1 MREYYIKAEENIK
14 IHSDTVWTL
23 WFLAKD
29 SLEEGELNQFLDIF
43 EILKR
48 IRTNEKNTKL
58 VKNLSTIMG
67 SLTNRYQKYLTKISS
82 EMKKTSVDGI
92 QEEQTT
98 PPDKKVI
105 SWEERLK
112 EIKKS
117 YPKAYESWNEEEER
131 KLEQLFKS
139 GLKPSE
145 ISKKL
150 KRQPS
155 AIRSRLRRL
164 GLLK

>member
-1 MREYYIKAEENIK
+1 MREYYIDAEENIK

-48 IRTNEKNTKL
+48 TKTNEENTKL
-58 VKNLSTIMG
+58 TKNLSTIMR
-67 SLTNRYQKYLTKISS
+67 SLTNRYQRYLTEISS
-82 EMKKTSVDGI
+82 EMKKTSVNEI
-92 QEEQTT
+92 QKEQTT
-98 PPDKKVI
+98 PLDKKVI

-117 YPKAYESWNEEEER
+117 YPRAYESWNEEEER
-131 KLEQLFKS
+131 ELEQLFKS

-164 GLLK
+164 GLLT

>member
-58 VKNLSTIMG
+58 VKNLSTIMR
-67 SLTNRYQKYLTKISS
+67 SLNKRYQKYLTEVSS
-82 EMKKTSVDGI
+82 EMKKTSVDEI
-92 QEEQTT
+92 QKEQTT
-98 PPDKKVI
+98 PPEKKAI
-105 SWEERLK
+105 SWDERLK

-117 YPKAYESWNEEEER
+117 YPRAYESWNEEEER
-131 KLEQLFKS
+131 ELEQLFKS

-150 KRQPS
+150 KRQPN

-164 GLLK
+164 GLLT